1 MNSETEDIRWEGGD
15 MVEHLCRFV
24 RLGCEIRGGFEERIG
39 ELFSLNC
46 VGDLEVNQCAL
57 ME

>member
-24 RLGCEIRGGFEERIG
+24 RLGCEIRGGF
-39 ELFSLNC
+39 
-46 VGDLEVNQCAL
+46 
-57 ME
+57 